1 VDCRKIHTSARGEGK
16 WAVDQARFS
25 LEAGQTDWGNMS
37 GWRMGVEWITVPQRL
52 AHVIP
57 NIKMGD
63 VNP

>member
-1 VDCRKIHTSARGEGK
+1 VDCRRIHTEAKGEGK

-25 LEAGQTDWGNMS
+25 LAAGQTDWGNMS